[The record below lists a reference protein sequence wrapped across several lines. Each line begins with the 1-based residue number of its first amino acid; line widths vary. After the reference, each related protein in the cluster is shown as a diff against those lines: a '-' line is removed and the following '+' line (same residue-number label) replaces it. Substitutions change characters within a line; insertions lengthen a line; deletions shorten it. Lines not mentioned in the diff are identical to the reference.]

1 MKKYIEI
8 IISIIAVF
16 LTLYGVRMFNQ
27 YILMTLPL
35 ILRMI
40 LMIITYLTIGLV
52 PFIFYIKN
60 KIKVGLKKENL
71 LKQIIIGIVIAL
83 LMNLFITI
91 IPILLFGKENLY
103 TGSNYKYLWQF
114 IYYFIYCVFA
124 VSLTEEFIFR
134 GYILERLKTNKKII
148 PILISSILFG
158 LFHIFTGNIAQ
169 IFITTFIGLILSISK
184 EKIKNCTLLSLI
196 IAHGIYDFL
205 IEVITFVL

>member
-52 PFIFYIKN
+52 PFIFCIKN

>member
-103 TGSNYKYLWQF
+103 TGSNYKYL
-114 IYYFIYCVFA
+114 
-124 VSLTEEFIFR
+124 
-134 GYILERLKTNKKII
+134 
-148 PILISSILFG
+148 
-158 LFHIFTGNIAQ
+158 
-169 IFITTFIGLILSISK
+169 
-184 EKIKNCTLLSLI
+184 
-196 IAHGIYDFL
+196 
-205 IEVITFVL
+205 

>member
-27 YILMTLPL
+27 YILMSLPL
-35 ILRMI
+35 FLRMI
-40 LMIITYLTIGLV
+40 LMIITYLIIGLV
-52 PFIFYIKN
+52 PFIFCIKN
-60 KIKVGLKKENL
+60 KTKVGFKKENL

-83 LMNLFITI
+83 LMNIFITI
-91 IPILLFGKENLY
+91 IPILIFGKENLY

-134 GYILERLKTNKKII
+134 GYILERLKPNKKII

-184 EKIKNCTLLSLI
+184 EKIKDCTLLSLI

-205 IEVITFVL
+205 IELIVFMI

>member
-27 YILMTLPL
+27 YILMSLPL
-35 ILRMI
+35 FLRMI
-40 LMIITYLTIGLV
+40 LMIITYLIIGLV
-52 PFIFYIKN
+52 PFIFCIKN
-60 KIKVGLKKENL
+60 KTKVGFKKENL

-83 LMNLFITI
+83 LMNIYITI
-91 IPILLFGKENLY
+91 IPILIFGKENLY

-134 GYILERLKTNKKII
+134 GYILERLKPNKKII

-184 EKIKNCTLLSLI
+184 EKIKDCTLLSLI

-205 IEVITFVL
+205 IELIVFMI